1 MAWGAGKGK
10 TSSKCQRDT
19 CGNKLKMDLC
29 WACTPLK
36 MAPGDKNPWSK
47 KAPLPPRIG
56 PLVEQLNGGC
66 VNASREQG
74 LYFLI
79 CTLHSAADTLQ
90 ASLHEVNMKM
100 NCSLPRCSC
109 CLMCAEMYVGEEQS

>member
-1 MAWGAGKGK
+1 MLGLLPSENGPRRQESLAQE
-10 TSSKCQRDT
+10 SSP
-19 CGNKLKMDLC
+19 
-29 WACTPLK
+29 A
-36 MAPGDKNPWSK
+36 
-47 KAPLPPRIG
+47 PRIG

-90 ASLHEVNMKM
+90 ASLHEVNMRM